1 MVTIQE
7 AVKRRDIVRFMEFPL
22 QLYRNN
28 PYYVPDMLASQV
40 DDMIRDKNPA
50 FAYSDAKCFLAL
62 REGQIVGR
70 IAGIHNRRANEKFG
84 RNYLT
89 ITHIDFIDDDE
100 VVDALFDAVEAW
112 GREKGCAS
120 VIFKAPQVIPLGSH
134 G

>member
-50 FAYSDAKCFLAL
+50 FA
-62 REGQIVGR
+62 
-70 IAGIHNRRANEKFG
+70 
-84 RNYLT
+84 
-89 ITHIDFIDDDE
+89 
-100 VVDALFDAVEAW
+100 
-112 GREKGCAS
+112 
-120 VIFKAPQVIPLGSH
+120 
-134 G
+134 